1 MTGRSEPRSRASYSL
16 EIRSDLLSSTL
27 ASNIYE
33 LLSAGVMLSLTLA
46 PLAMV
51 TSHDVDIEEN
61 DTRAKSLLHRS
72 GLCRILLVLLA
83 PVTSYHYSFM
93 IIQRSLP
100 AFASLQNSAGY
111 EYPLFREPTAV
122 PTGINSKGFKHS
134 RRLLDLLLIR

>member
-1 MTGRSEPRSRASYSL
+1 MTERSEPRSRAYSL

-51 TSHDVDIEEN
+51 T
-61 DTRAKSLLHRS
+61 TWTLRRTTLGSLRHRS
-72 GLCRILLVLLA
+72 GLLLVLLA
-83 PVTSYHYSFM
+83 PVTSYHYSFNM